1 MGDFGGVDSLLESAV
16 QELIELSSMFP
27 TQHSP
32 ERISI
37 NTVIDQVSTARHILN
52 ESGGDRNV

>member
-16 QELIELSSMFP
+16 QELLELSSMFP
-27 TQHSP
+27 SQHSP

-52 ESGGDRNV
+52 EESAG

>member
-1 MGDFGGVDSLLESAV
+1 MGDFGGADSLLESAV
-16 QELIELSSMFP
+16 QELLELSSMFP
-27 TQHSP
+27 AQHSP

-52 ESGGDRNV
+52 EESAG

>member
-16 QELIELSSMFP
+16 QELLELSSMFP
-27 TQHSP
+27 AQHSP

-37 NTVIDQVSTARHILN
+37 NTIIDQVSTARHILN
-52 ESGGDRNV
+52 EESAGQNG